1 MAIKKKQ
8 TRMSKGYAFTVAPL
22 HVSNELIK
30 PNEINYFREKILIE
44 EANSQDSF
52 SAKTYHHFNILH
64 RPHSI
69 ISFYCTIKQNLNK
82 HVEASR
88 AAMKLFTGTWPITTN
103 LRHKKN
109 ATNKRLYLSVSIS
122 C

>member
-1 MAIKKKQ
+1 MAIKKK
-8 TRMSKGYAFTVAPL
+8 TRMSKGYAFTLAPL

-30 PNEINYFREKILIE
+30 PNEINYFGEKILIE

-88 AAMKLFTGTWPITTN
+88 AAMKLFTGTWTITTN
-103 LRHKKN
+103 LRHRKN